1 MHGAAKGT
9 VYLLGELATYQP
21 SCGTR
26 GRACQGLARVP
37 CSGRGQRATGNCSA
51 GAGPLPPSTAGC
63 WQVPAAARL
72 SPPPWSSGSLL
83 STDGYRRF
91 QALPAAH
98 DTTVAG
104 CSDCS
109 EAWTTRVRVCCR
121 GCDGTEALAVPTRLG
136 PVPFVNF

>member
-1 MHGAAKGT
+1 VHGAAKGT
-9 VYLLGELATYQP
+9 VYLLRQLATYQP

-26 GRACQGLARVP
+26 GRACQGLARP
-37 CSGRGQRATGNCSA
+37 LQRAGTAGNGQLLCWR
-51 GAGPLPPSTAGC
+51 GPPPPSTAGC

-109 EAWTTRVRVCCR
+109 EAWTTRVRARCR